1 MKAIELTA
9 LDGFDSLRLSEVG
22 KPSPAPGEVLIKVRA
37 AGINYAELEQTTGR
51 YPLQRPLPTVL
62 GFEAAGEI
70 VELGSGVE
78 KLNIGD
84 TIAAPVLS
92 GGYAEFATARADS
105 AFRIPE
111 GIDFAQAT
119 SIVVQGLSAWALL
132 KLAAKPTSTDTVL
145 IQAAAGGVGLY
156 LVQLA
161 KALGVGQVIALA
173 STAEKRDLVTELGA
187 DVAID
192 YTQQGWGEKVLEHTD
207 GRGVD
212 VVMEMASGETGKAS
226 FSLLAPFGR
235 VVMFGAKNAH
245 DALRPEQVRQLIHN
259 NQTVIGFNFPSLRPN
274 DLRPLVPE
282 LLNLIS
288 QGRVR
293 IIADRPYPL
302 AEAKEAFHAIASR
315 QTIGKVVL
323 VP

>member
-1 MKAIELTA
+1 MSHPPKPWRAGPDTSPTPARGELVSRVA
-9 LDGFDSLRLSEVG
+9 RGF
-22 KPSPAPGEVLIKVRA
+22 
-37 AGINYAELEQTTGR
+37 
-51 YPLQRPLPTVL
+51 
-62 GFEAAGEI
+62 
-70 VELGSGVE
+70 
-78 KLNIGD
+78 
-84 TIAAPVLS
+84 
-92 GGYAEFATARADS
+92 GGC
-105 AFRIPE
+105 
-111 GIDFAQAT
+111 
-119 SIVVQGLSAWALL
+119 
-132 KLAAKPTSTDTVL
+132 
-145 IQAAAGGVGLY
+145 
-156 LVQLA
+156 
-161 KALGVGQVIALA
+161 GQVIALA

-192 YTQQGWGEKVLEHTD
+192 YTQQGWGKKVLERTD

-226 FSLLAPFGR
+226 FALLAPFGR

-245 DALRPEQVRQLIHN
+245 DSLQPEQVRQLIHN
-259 NQTVIGFNFPSLRPN
+259 NQTVVGFNFPSLRPD

-293 IIADRPYPL
+293 IIADTSYPL